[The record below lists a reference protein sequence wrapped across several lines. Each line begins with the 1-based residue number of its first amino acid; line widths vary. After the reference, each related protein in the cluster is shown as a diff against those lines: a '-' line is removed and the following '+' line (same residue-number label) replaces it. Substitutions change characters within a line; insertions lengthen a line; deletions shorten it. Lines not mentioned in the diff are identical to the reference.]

1 MDIVVAGAGI
11 GGLTAAIGLAR
22 DGHRVQ
28 VVERDDTPMPD
39 NVEDAFAW
47 DRRGAPQVRHTH
59 GFPTLIRI
67 VLRDYEILE
76 RSHPEPLIHVT
87 QSPWD
92 WNSVDM
98 IGMCDATNIV
108 IDHDH
113 GARYERMQSARG
125 VTMTLEQ
132 ARGYIR
138 FVAETRLWD
147 YHWPPLSMDP
157 QFILERLAQ
166 FGIDVSPW
174 MA

>member
-1 MDIVVAGAGI
+1 
-11 GGLTAAIGLAR
+11 
-22 DGHRVQ
+22 
-28 VVERDDTPMPD
+28 
-39 NVEDAFAW
+39 
-47 DRRGAPQVRHTH
+47 
-59 GFPTLIRI
+59 
-67 VLRDYEILE
+67 

-108 IDHDH
+108 IDREH
-113 GARYERMQSARG
+113 GARYERMTSARG

-132 ARGYIR
+132 AREYIR

-157 QFILERLAQ
+157 AFILARLQ
-166 FGIDVSPW
+166 QVRIHVSH
-174 MA
+174 MVT